1 MPILPAERNVFP
13 RQLVSDFE
21 DAEDF
26 PESEE
31 RAWWVLRTKPRQ
43 EKSVARQ
50 LVGTQAPFYLPL
62 VKKDNLI
69 RGRRVQSHIPLFT
82 GYVFL
87 FGDEDERGV
96 ALQTNRVAET
106 LRVVDQPQLWNDLRQ
121 VARLLEADAPVT
133 VESRLQPGAK
143 VRVKSG
149 VMKGMEG
156 TVIARRPR
164 SRLLV
169 AVNFLQA
176 GVSLEVGDYV
186 LEPID

>member
-1 MPILPAERNVFP
+1 M
-13 RQLVSDFE
+13 
-21 DAEDF
+21 
-26 PESEE
+26 
-31 RAWWVLRTKPRQ
+31 
-43 EKSVARQ
+43 
-50 LVGTQAPFYLPL
+50 
-62 VKKDNLI
+62 
-69 RGRRVQSHIPLFT
+69 
-82 GYVFL
+82 
-87 FGDEDERGV
+87 
-96 ALQTNRVAET
+96 
-106 LRVVDQPQLWNDLRQ
+106 DQPQLWNDLRQ

-133 VESRLQPGAK
+133 VESRLQPGEK

-156 TVIARRPR
+156 TVIVRRPR